1 MTARTR
7 GYRIRAGDRGYQV
20 RAGDPGGRAGAGAR
34 GERVRA
40 GTRGG
45 QLRAEPCV
53 DRVDGGPDRGA
64 ASILL
69 LAVGLVVVLAGL
81 GGAAIGTARV
91 ARHQAQ
97 NAADLAALAGAT
109 DAVFGEVVAC
119 ARAADFAVAN
129 GARLTSCTVDG
140 LEIVVRAEVTVR
152 PLPGVLRQAGA
163 SARAGPVSGPVG

>member
-40 GTRGG
+40 GAHGG

-53 DRVDGGPDRGA
+53 DRVDDGPDRGA

-69 LAVGLVVVLAGL
+69 LAIGLVVVLAGL

-97 NAADLAALAGAT
+97 NATDLADIFCREARLRIDQHFAT
-109 DAVFGEVVAC
+109 MFDNHDDKAYKVAVDFLKGEYQWVEGDLVEGIMPSPEAIE
-119 ARAADFAVAN
+119 RAVA
-129 GARLTSCTVDG
+129 TM
-140 LEIVVRAEVTVR
+140 EK
-152 PLPGVLRQAGA
+152 
-163 SARAGPVSGPVG
+163 